1 MNYVPYNNNLKLL
14 SRKLRTTSTIGEI
27 LLWKQLKAKSMM
39 GYQFNRQKPLGN
51 FIVDF
56 YYKKLNLVIEID
68 GKYHGSEEQY
78 LDDMNRQKVLE
89 ELHLNFLRFMEMDVR
104 KDMLGV
110 LRVIENYINEVT
122 PPP

>member
-1 MNYVPYNNNLKLL
+1 MYYLPYNNNLKLL

-27 LLWKQLKAKSMM
+27 LLWKQLRAKSMM

-56 YYKKLNLVIEID
+56 YCKKLNLVIEID
-68 GKYHGSEEQY
+68 GKYHGSEKQY
-78 LDDMNRQKVLE
+78 LDDIRRQNELE
-89 ELHLNFLRFMEMDVR
+89 ELKINFLRFMEMDVR

-110 LRVIENYINEVT
+110 LRVIENYIKEVT